1 MKKINLSKNAYC
13 EYDPSLDD
21 EEKNNPNPFP
31 EKMALAVASI
41 EKYGLPP
48 HIKRTKKVSKIN
60 HSARQ
65 TEVLTVFSV
74 DPTEKQIQQ
83 LKDFL
88 HQLFGEGVTKL
99 EVKQRKKIAA

>member
-1 MKKINLSKNAYC
+1 MKKTAFIEHPNIT
-13 EYDPSLDD
+13 YDPSLDD

-31 EKMALAVASI
+31 EKMALAIATI

-48 HIKRTKKVSKIN
+48 HIKRTKKAEK
-60 HSARQ
+60 ALRYAQQ

-74 DPTEKQIQQ
+74 DPTEKQMQQ

-88 HQLFGEGVTKL
+88 HQLFGEGITKL